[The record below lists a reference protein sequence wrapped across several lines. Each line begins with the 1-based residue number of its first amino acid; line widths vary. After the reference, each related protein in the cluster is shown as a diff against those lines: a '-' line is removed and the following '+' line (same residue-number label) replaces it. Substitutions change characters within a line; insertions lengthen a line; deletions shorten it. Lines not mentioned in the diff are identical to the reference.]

1 MSIPLESWISITR
14 SIPVKRKT
22 KFKLLSF
29 TDKLSVRDNRL
40 LVFVNF
46 HFIAGVICMIKD
58 KITNGYEIIEM
69 INWSVKMRI
78 CKHN

>member
-14 SIPVKRKT
+14 SIPVEP
-22 KFKLLSF
+22 KLLSF
-29 TDKLSVRDNRL
+29 TGRLSVLDNRI

-46 HFIAGVICMIKD
+46 HFLAGGICMIKD
-58 KITNGYEIIEM
+58 KITNGYGIIEM